1 MRSAFL
7 HSISEEKMI
16 YIAHTRKNSNE
27 IQTLKEHLL
36 NSKTYAEKNG
46 EELAIPHVTGLAGL
60 IHDLGKYRQD
70 FQKYI
75 KDPTTAKKG
84 SIDHASFGA
93 IFIKNKVKQITE
105 NSKDISAEILGEIVS
120 NAICSHHNSLG
131 LKDYLNA
138 RLNSPYSERMDKFND
153 DPDKMQELKQAVKL
167 FYDEVMHEEEFDQ
180 YLKLA
185 LQEFKRLFDQLQSK
199 DDLLDNIYYVGQFVY
214 SCLLDADRTDT
225 ALFSFNQTAVEYQ
238 YEQIFES
245 YYDKLLNNI
254 KQFDQSS
261 AINQARSEMST
272 ECDAFA
278 EQADGIYRLSIPTG
292 GGKTLASLRYGLKH
306 AAKTKKKHI
315 IYVLPYI
322 TIIEQNAQVIRK
334 MLNGDAKNM
343 TNILEFHSNVSNDLK
358 DDDIETEKTIRLA
371 EDNWDSP
378 IVITTMVQFLNS
390 VYARS
395 TVNRR
400 RFHNL
405 CDSVIIF
412 DEVQKLP
419 LKSISM
425 FNKLLNFLSDI
436 GQSDIVLCTATQP
449 AFDSLTSGTSLRIA
463 NKPEMIS
470 NLSKRIQQFKRVK
483 IIDRTRKNGAD
494 CHLSANEAAEMI
506 IKAAKDQG
514 SVLAIFNTISATK
527 KVFEKVKEQ
536 IQDHVYILTTRMCPE
551 HRKQAIQEIKDLL
564 KDGEPVIC
572 VSTALIEAGV
582 DISFSCVFRSLCGLD
597 SIVQSAGR
605 CNRNAEKEYGTVNL
619 ILMDQDTEKL
629 NRLPEIKNGKEI
641 VQGMLDDGY
650 SADSFLEDETI
661 KHYFQIL
668 YRDADTEY
676 AVNDQGYQLSLA
688 DCIDGTQMMNRYL
701 AERQAAPKTIEGSA
715 SETIARNFEVI
726 DEDTI
731 SLIAPYGSGK
741 EIIAELNSEAGF
753 SQLKQLM
760 KSAQPYLIGIYRSK
774 VKELIDQ
781 GAILVLGDEYHQSQ
795 IFAIRDDFYDD
806 KVGLVDEPVAKEF
819 VSF

>member
-1 MRSAFL
+1 MQSMG
-7 HSISEEKMI
+7 EKMT
-16 YIAHTRKNSNE
+16 YIAHTRENSDE
-27 IQTLKEHLL
+27 IQTLKDHLL
-36 NSKTYAEKNG
+36 NSKKYAEKYG
-46 EELAIPHVTGLAGL
+46 EILAIPHVTGLVGL
-60 IHDLGKYRQD
+60 IHDLGKYRQE

-75 KDPTTAKKG
+75 KDPTTAKRG

-93 IFIKNKVKQITE
+93 IFIKNKVSQITNNDE
-105 NSKDISAEILGEIVS
+105 DISYKIFGEIVS

-138 RLNSPYSERMDKFND
+138 RLISPYCERLDKFND
-153 DPDKMQELKQAVKL
+153 DPVKMQELQQAVMH
-167 FYDEVMHEEEFDQ
+167 FYREVMSEEEFNQ

-185 LQEFKRLFDQLQSK
+185 LQEFKQLFVRLQSR
-199 DDLLDNIYYVGQFVY
+199 DDLLDALYFAGQFVY

-225 ALFSFNQTAVEYQ
+225 ALFSFNQTAVEYH
-238 YEQIFES
+238 YEEIFES
-245 YYDKLLNNI
+245 YYNKLLKNI

-261 AINQARSEMST
+261 AINRARSEMSD

-278 EQADGIYRLSIPTG
+278 EQTDGIYRLSIPTG

-306 AAKTKKKHI
+306 AVKTKKKNI

-334 MLNGDAKNM
+334 MLNGNAKNT

-358 DDDIETEKTIRLA
+358 DDDLEAEKTIRLA

-395 TVNRR
+395 TINRR

-419 LKSISM
+419 LKTISM
-425 FNKLLNFLSDI
+425 FNKLLNFLSMT
-436 GQSDIVLCTATQP
+436 GKSDIVLCTATQP
-449 AFDSLTSGTSLRIA
+449 AFDSLTSGTSLQIS
-463 NKPEMIS
+463 KQSEMIS
-470 NLSKRIQQFKRVK
+470 NLPERIQQFKRVK

-494 CHLSANEAAEMI
+494 YQLSAGEAAKMI
-506 IKAAKDQG
+506 IEAAKEQG
-514 SVLAIFNTISATK
+514 SVLAIFNTISATTE
-527 KVFEKVKEQ
+527 VFEKVKDQ
-536 IQDHVYILTTRMCPE
+536 IQDHVYILTTRMCPD
-551 HRKQAIQEIKDLL
+551 HRKRIIHEIKDQL
-564 KDGEPVIC
+564 KNGRSVIC
-572 VSTALIEAGV
+572 ISTALIEAGV
-582 DISFSCVFRSLCGLD
+582 DISFSCIFRSLCGLD

-605 CNRNAEKEYGTVNL
+605 CNRNAERKFGTVNL

-629 NRLPEIKNGKEI
+629 NRLPEIKSGKEI
-641 VQGMLDDGY
+641 VQGMLSDGY
-650 SADSFLEDETI
+650 SADSFLEDATI

-668 YRDADTEY
+668 YRNADKEY
-676 AVNDQGYQLSLA
+676 AVSDQGYQLSLA
-688 DCIDGTQMMNRYL
+688 DCIDGVQLMQKYQT
-701 AERQAAPKTIEGSA
+701 EFHTAPKTIEFSS

-726 DEDTI
+726 DEDTV

-741 EIIAELNSEAGF
+741 EIIADLNSEDGF
-753 SQLKQLM
+753 NQLKQLM
-760 KSAQPYLIGIYRSK
+760 KLAQPYLIGLYRNK
-774 VKELIDQ
+774 VKELIDK
-781 GAILVLGDEYHQSQ
+781 GAIIAFGDEYHQTQ
-795 IFAIRDDFYDD
+795 IFAIRDDYYDEN
-806 KVGLVDEPVAKEF
+806 VGLVDEPVAKKF
-819 VSF
+819 ISF

>member
-1 MRSAFL
+1 MQSMG
-7 HSISEEKMI
+7 EKMT
-16 YIAHTRKNSNE
+16 YIAHTRENSDE
-27 IQTLKEHLL
+27 IQTLKDHLL
-36 NSKTYAEKNG
+36 NSKKYAEKYG
-46 EELAIPHVTGLAGL
+46 EILAIPHVTGLVGL
-60 IHDLGKYRQD
+60 IHDLGKYRQE

-75 KDPTTAKKG
+75 KDPTTAKRG

-93 IFIKNKVKQITE
+93 IFIKNKVSQITNNDE
-105 NSKDISAEILGEIVS
+105 DISYKIFGEIVS

-138 RLNSPYSERMDKFND
+138 RLISPYCERLDKFND
-153 DPDKMQELKQAVKL
+153 DPVKMQELQQAVMH
-167 FYDEVMHEEEFDQ
+167 FYREVMSEEEFNQ

-185 LQEFKRLFDQLQSK
+185 LQEFKQLFVRLQSR
-199 DDLLDNIYYVGQFVY
+199 DDLLDALYFAGQFVY

-225 ALFSFNQTAVEYQ
+225 ALFSFNQTAVEYH
-238 YEQIFES
+238 YEEIFES
-245 YYDKLLNNI
+245 YYNKLLKNI

-261 AINQARSEMST
+261 AINRARSEMSD

-278 EQADGIYRLSIPTG
+278 EQTDGIYRLSIPTG

-306 AAKTKKKHI
+306 AVKTKKKHI

-334 MLNGDAKNM
+334 MLNGNAKNT

-358 DDDIETEKTIRLA
+358 DDDLEAEKTIRLA

-395 TVNRR
+395 TINRR

-419 LKSISM
+419 LKTISM
-425 FNKLLNFLSDI
+425 FNKLLNFLSMT
-436 GQSDIVLCTATQP
+436 GKSDIVLCTATQP
-449 AFDSLTSGTSLRIA
+449 AFDSLTSGTSLQIS
-463 NKPEMIS
+463 KQSEMIS
-470 NLSKRIQQFKRVK
+470 NLPERIQQFKRVK

-494 CHLSANEAAEMI
+494 YQLSAGEAAKMI
-506 IKAAKDQG
+506 IEAAKEQG
-514 SVLAIFNTISATK
+514 SVLAIFNTISATTE
-527 KVFEKVKEQ
+527 VFEKVKDQ
-536 IQDHVYILTTRMCPE
+536 IQDHVYILTTRMCPD
-551 HRKQAIQEIKDLL
+551 HRKRIIHEIKDQL
-564 KDGEPVIC
+564 KNGRSVIC
-572 VSTALIEAGV
+572 ISTALIEAGV
-582 DISFSCVFRSLCGLD
+582 DISFSCIFSSLCGLD

-605 CNRNAEKEYGTVNL
+605 CNRNAERKFGTVNL

-629 NRLPEIKNGKEI
+629 NRLPEIKSGKEI
-641 VQGMLDDGY
+641 VQGMLSDGY
-650 SADSFLEDETI
+650 SADSFLEDATI

-668 YRDADTEY
+668 YRNADKEY
-676 AVNDQGYQLSLA
+676 AVSDQGYQLSLA
-688 DCIDGTQMMNRYL
+688 DCIDGVQLMQKYQT
-701 AERQAAPKTIEGSA
+701 EFHTAPKTIEFSS

-726 DEDTI
+726 DEDTV

-741 EIIAELNSEAGF
+741 EIIADLNSEDGF
-753 SQLKQLM
+753 NQLKQLM
-760 KSAQPYLIGIYRSK
+760 KLAQPYLIGLYRNK
-774 VKELIDQ
+774 VKELIDK
-781 GAILVLGDEYHQSQ
+781 GAIIAFGDEYHQTQ
-795 IFAIRDDFYDD
+795 IFAIRDDYYDEN
-806 KVGLVDEPVAKEF
+806 VGLVDEPVAKKF
-819 VSF
+819 ISF

>member
-1 MRSAFL
+1 MQSMG
-7 HSISEEKMI
+7 EKMT
-16 YIAHTRKNSNE
+16 YIAHTRENSDE
-27 IQTLKEHLL
+27 IQTLKDHLL
-36 NSKTYAEKNG
+36 NSKKYAEKYG
-46 EELAIPHVTGLAGL
+46 EILAIPHVTGLVGL
-60 IHDLGKYRQD
+60 IHDLGKYRQE

-75 KDPTTAKKG
+75 KDPTTAKRG

-93 IFIKNKVKQITE
+93 IFIKNKVSQITNNDE
-105 NSKDISAEILGEIVS
+105 DISYKIFGEIVS

-138 RLNSPYSERMDKFND
+138 RLISPYCERLDKFND
-153 DPDKMQELKQAVKL
+153 DPVKMQELQQAVMH
-167 FYDEVMHEEEFDQ
+167 FYREVMSEEEFNQ

-185 LQEFKRLFDQLQSK
+185 LQEFKQLFVRLQSR
-199 DDLLDNIYYVGQFVY
+199 DDLLDALYFAGQFVY

-225 ALFSFNQTAVEYQ
+225 ALFSFNQTAVEYH
-238 YEQIFES
+238 YEEIFES
-245 YYDKLLNNI
+245 YYNKLLKNI

-261 AINQARSEMST
+261 AINRARSEMSD

-278 EQADGIYRLSIPTG
+278 EQTDGIYRLSIPTG

-306 AAKTKKKHI
+306 AVKTKKKHI

-334 MLNGDAKNM
+334 MLNGNAKNT

-358 DDDIETEKTIRLA
+358 DDDLEAEKTIRLA

-395 TVNRR
+395 TINRR

-419 LKSISM
+419 LKTISM
-425 FNKLLNFLSDI
+425 FNKLLNFLSMT
-436 GQSDIVLCTATQP
+436 GKSDIVLCTATQP
-449 AFDSLTSGTSLRIA
+449 AFDSLTSGTSLQIS
-463 NKPEMIS
+463 KQSEMIS
-470 NLSKRIQQFKRVK
+470 NLPERIQQFKRVK

-494 CHLSANEAAEMI
+494 YQLSAGEAAKMI
-506 IKAAKDQG
+506 IEAAKEQG
-514 SVLAIFNTISATK
+514 SVLAIFNTISATIE
-527 KVFEKVKEQ
+527 VFEKVKDQ
-536 IQDHVYILTTRMCPE
+536 IQDHVYILTTRMCPD
-551 HRKQAIQEIKDLL
+551 HRKRIIHEIKDQL
-564 KDGEPVIC
+564 KNGRSVIC
-572 VSTALIEAGV
+572 ISTALIEAGV
-582 DISFSCVFRSLCGLD
+582 DISFSCIFRSLCGLD

-605 CNRNAEKEYGTVNL
+605 CNRNAERKFGTVNL

-629 NRLPEIKNGKEI
+629 NRLPEIKSGKEI
-641 VQGMLDDGY
+641 VQGMLSDGY
-650 SADSFLEDETI
+650 SADSFLEDATI

-668 YRDADTEY
+668 YRNADKEY
-676 AVNDQGYQLSLA
+676 AVSDQGYQLSLA
-688 DCIDGTQMMNRYL
+688 DCIDGVQLMQKYQT
-701 AERQAAPKTIEGSA
+701 EFHTAPKTIEFSS

-726 DEDTI
+726 DEDTV

-741 EIIAELNSEAGF
+741 EIIADLNSEDGF
-753 SQLKQLM
+753 NQLKQLM
-760 KSAQPYLIGIYRSK
+760 KLAQPYLIGLYRNK
-774 VKELIDQ
+774 VKELIDK
-781 GAILVLGDEYHQSQ
+781 GAIIAFGDEYHQTQ
-795 IFAIRDDFYDD
+795 IFAIRDDYYDEN
-806 KVGLVDEPVAKEF
+806 VGLVDEPVAKKF
-819 VSF
+819 ISF

>member
-1 MRSAFL
+1 MQSMG
-7 HSISEEKMI
+7 EKMT
-16 YIAHTRKNSNE
+16 YIAHTRENSDE
-27 IQTLKEHLL
+27 IQTLKDHLL
-36 NSKTYAEKNG
+36 NSNKYAEKYG
-46 EELAIPHVTGLAGL
+46 EILAIPHVTGLVGL
-60 IHDLGKYRQD
+60 IHDLGKYRQE

-75 KDPTTAKKG
+75 KDPTTAKRG

-93 IFIKNKVKQITE
+93 IFIKNKVSQITNNDE
-105 NSKDISAEILGEIVS
+105 DISYKIFGEIVS

-138 RLNSPYSERMDKFND
+138 RLISPYCERLDKFND
-153 DPDKMQELKQAVKL
+153 DPVKMQELQQAVMH
-167 FYDEVMHEEEFDQ
+167 FYREVMSEEEFNQ

-185 LQEFKRLFDQLQSK
+185 LQEFKQLFVRLQSR
-199 DDLLDNIYYVGQFVY
+199 DDLLDALYCAGQFVY

-225 ALFSFNQTAVEYQ
+225 ALFSFNQTAVEYH
-238 YEQIFES
+238 YEEIFES
-245 YYDKLLNNI
+245 YYNKLLKNI

-261 AINQARSEMST
+261 AINRARSEMSD

-278 EQADGIYRLSIPTG
+278 EQTDGIYRLSIPTG

-306 AAKTKKKHI
+306 AVKTKKKHI

-334 MLNGDAKNM
+334 MLNGNAKNT

-358 DDDIETEKTIRLA
+358 DDDLEAEKTIRLA

-395 TVNRR
+395 TINRR

-419 LKSISM
+419 LKTISM
-425 FNKLLNFLSDI
+425 FNKLLNFLSMT
-436 GQSDIVLCTATQP
+436 GKSDIVLCTATQP
-449 AFDSLTSGTSLRIA
+449 AFDSLTSGTSLQIS
-463 NKPEMIS
+463 KQSEMIS
-470 NLSKRIQQFKRVK
+470 NLPERIQQFKRVK

-494 CHLSANEAAEMI
+494 YQLSAGEAAKMI
-506 IKAAKDQG
+506 IEAAKEQG
-514 SVLAIFNTISATK
+514 SVLAIFNTISATIE
-527 KVFEKVKEQ
+527 VFEKVKDQ
-536 IQDHVYILTTRMCPE
+536 IQDHVYILTTRMCPD
-551 HRKQAIQEIKDLL
+551 HRKRIIHEIKDQL
-564 KDGEPVIC
+564 KNGRSVIC
-572 VSTALIEAGV
+572 ISTALIEAGV
-582 DISFSCVFRSLCGLD
+582 DISFSCIFRSLCGLD

-605 CNRNAEKEYGTVNL
+605 CNRNAERKFGTVNL

-629 NRLPEIKNGKEI
+629 NRLPEIKSGKEI
-641 VQGMLDDGY
+641 VQGMLSDGY
-650 SADSFLEDETI
+650 SADSFLEDATI

-668 YRDADTEY
+668 YRNADKEY
-676 AVNDQGYQLSLA
+676 AVSDQGYQLSLA
-688 DCIDGTQMMNRYL
+688 DCIDGVQLMQKYQT
-701 AERQAAPKTIEGSA
+701 EFHTAPKTIEFSS

-726 DEDTI
+726 DEDTV

-741 EIIAELNSEAGF
+741 EIIADLNSEDGF
-753 SQLKQLM
+753 NQLKQLM
-760 KSAQPYLIGIYRSK
+760 KLAQPYLIGLYRNK
-774 VKELIDQ
+774 VKELIDK
-781 GAILVLGDEYHQSQ
+781 GAIIAFGDEYHQTQ
-795 IFAIRDDFYDD
+795 IFAIRDDYYDEN
-806 KVGLVDEPVAKEF
+806 VGLVDEPVAKKF
-819 VSF
+819 ISF

>member
-1 MRSAFL
+1 MQSMG
-7 HSISEEKMI
+7 EKMT
-16 YIAHTRKNSNE
+16 YIAHTRENSDE
-27 IQTLKEHLL
+27 IQTLKDHLL
-36 NSKTYAEKNG
+36 NSKKYAEKYG
-46 EELAIPHVTGLAGL
+46 EILAIPHVTGLVGL
-60 IHDLGKYRQD
+60 IHDLGKYRQE

-75 KDPTTAKKG
+75 KDPTTAKRG

-93 IFIKNKVKQITE
+93 IFIKNKVSQITNNDE
-105 NSKDISAEILGEIVS
+105 DISYKIFGEIVS

-138 RLNSPYSERMDKFND
+138 RLISPYCERLDKFND
-153 DPDKMQELKQAVKL
+153 DPVKMQELQQAVMH
-167 FYDEVMHEEEFDQ
+167 FYREVMSEEEFNQ

-185 LQEFKRLFDQLQSK
+185 LQEFKQLFVRLQSR
-199 DDLLDNIYYVGQFVY
+199 DDLLDALYFAGQFVY

-225 ALFSFNQTAVEYQ
+225 ALFSFNQTAVEYH
-238 YEQIFES
+238 YEEIFES
-245 YYDKLLNNI
+245 YYNKLLKNI

-261 AINQARSEMST
+261 AINRARSEMSD

-278 EQADGIYRLSIPTG
+278 EQTDGIYRLSIPTG

-306 AAKTKKKHI
+306 AVKTKKKHI

-334 MLNGDAKNM
+334 MLNGNAKNT

-358 DDDIETEKTIRLA
+358 DDDLEAEKTIRLA

-395 TVNRR
+395 TINRR

-419 LKSISM
+419 LKTISM
-425 FNKLLNFLSDI
+425 FNKLLNFLSMT
-436 GQSDIVLCTATQP
+436 GKSDIVLCTATQP
-449 AFDSLTSGTSLRIA
+449 AFDSLTSGTSLQIS
-463 NKPEMIS
+463 KQSEMIS
-470 NLSKRIQQFKRVK
+470 NLPERIQQFKRVK

-494 CHLSANEAAEMI
+494 YQLSAGEAAKMI
-506 IKAAKDQG
+506 IEAAKEQG
-514 SVLAIFNTISATK
+514 SVLAIFNTISATTE
-527 KVFEKVKEQ
+527 VFEKVKDQ
-536 IQDHVYILTTRMCPE
+536 IQDHVYILTTRMCPD
-551 HRKQAIQEIKDLL
+551 HRKRIIHEIKDQL
-564 KDGEPVIC
+564 KNGRSVMCI
-572 VSTALIEAGV
+572 STALIEAGV
-582 DISFSCVFRSLCGLD
+582 DISFSCIFRSLCGLD

-605 CNRNAEKEYGTVNL
+605 CNRNAERKFGTVNL

-629 NRLPEIKNGKEI
+629 NRLPEIKSGKEI
-641 VQGMLDDGY
+641 VQGMLSDGY
-650 SADSFLEDETI
+650 SADSFLEDATI

-668 YRDADTEY
+668 YRNADKEY
-676 AVNDQGYQLSLA
+676 AVSDQGYQLSLA
-688 DCIDGTQMMNRYL
+688 DCIDGVQLMQKYQT
-701 AERQAAPKTIEGSA
+701 EFHTAPKTIEFSS

-726 DEDTI
+726 DEDTV

-741 EIIAELNSEAGF
+741 EIIADLNSEDGF
-753 SQLKQLM
+753 NQLKQLM
-760 KSAQPYLIGIYRSK
+760 KLAQPYLIGLYRNK
-774 VKELIDQ
+774 VKELIDK
-781 GAILVLGDEYHQSQ
+781 GAIIAFGDEYHQTQ
-795 IFAIRDDFYDD
+795 IFAIRDDYYDEN
-806 KVGLVDEPVAKEF
+806 VGLVDEPVAKKF
-819 VSF
+819 ISF

>member
-1 MRSAFL
+1 MQSMG
-7 HSISEEKMI
+7 EKMT
-16 YIAHTRKNSNE
+16 YIAHTRENSDE
-27 IQTLKEHLL
+27 IQTLKDHLL
-36 NSKTYAEKNG
+36 NSKKYAEKYG
-46 EELAIPHVTGLAGL
+46 EILAIPHVTGLAGL
-60 IHDLGKYRQD
+60 IHDLGKYRQE

-75 KDPTTAKKG
+75 KDPTTAKRG

-93 IFIKNKVKQITE
+93 IFIKNKVSQITNNDE
-105 NSKDISAEILGEIVS
+105 DISYKIFGEIVS

-138 RLNSPYSERMDKFND
+138 RLTSPYCERLDKFND
-153 DPDKMQELKQAVKL
+153 DPVKMQELQQAVMH
-167 FYDEVMHEEEFDQ
+167 FYREVMSEEEFNQ

-185 LQEFKRLFDQLQSK
+185 LQEFKQLFVRLQSR
-199 DDLLDNIYYVGQFVY
+199 DDLLDALYFAGQFVY

-225 ALFSFNQTAVEYQ
+225 ALFSFNQTAVEYH
-238 YEQIFES
+238 YEEIFES
-245 YYDKLLNNI
+245 YYNKLLKNI

-261 AINQARSEMST
+261 AINRARSEMSD

-278 EQADGIYRLSIPTG
+278 EQTDGIYRLSIPTG

-306 AAKTKKKHI
+306 AVKTKKKHI

-334 MLNGDAKNM
+334 MLNGDAKNT

-358 DDDIETEKTIRLA
+358 DDDLEAEKTIRLA

-395 TVNRR
+395 TINRR

-419 LKSISM
+419 LKTISM
-425 FNKLLNFLSDI
+425 FNKLLNFLSMT
-436 GQSDIVLCTATQP
+436 GKSDIVLCTATQP
-449 AFDSLTSGTSLRIA
+449 AFDSLASGTSLQIS
-463 NKPEMIS
+463 KKSEMIS
-470 NLSKRIQQFKRVK
+470 NLPERIQQFKRVK

-494 CHLSANEAAEMI
+494 YQLSAGEAAKMI
-506 IKAAKDQG
+506 IEAAKEQG
-514 SVLAIFNTISATK
+514 SVLAIFNTISATTE
-527 KVFEKVKEQ
+527 VFETVNDQ
-536 IQDHVYILTTRMCPE
+536 IQDHVYILTTRMCPD
-551 HRKQAIQEIKDLL
+551 HRKRIIHEIKDQL
-564 KDGEPVIC
+564 KNGRSVIC
-572 VSTALIEAGV
+572 ISTALIEAGV

-605 CNRNAEKEYGTVNL
+605 CNRNAERKFGTVNL

-629 NRLPEIKNGKEI
+629 NRLPEIKSGKEI
-641 VQGMLDDGY
+641 VQGMLSDGY
-650 SADSFLEDETI
+650 SADSFLEDATI

-668 YRDADTEY
+668 YRNADKEY
-676 AVNDQGYQLSLA
+676 AVSDQGYQLSLA
-688 DCIDGTQMMNRYL
+688 DCIDGVQLMQKYQIEFHT
-701 AERQAAPKTIEGSA
+701 APKTIEFSS

-726 DEDTI
+726 DEDTV

-741 EIIAELNSEAGF
+741 EIIADLNSEDGF
-753 SQLKQLM
+753 NQLKQLM
-760 KSAQPYLIGIYRSK
+760 KLAQPYLIGLYRNK
-774 VKELIDQ
+774 VKELIDK
-781 GAILVLGDEYHQSQ
+781 GAIIALGDEYHQTQ
-795 IFAIRDDFYDD
+795 IFAIRDDYYDE
-806 KVGLVDEPVAKEF
+806 KVGLVDEPVAKKF
-819 VSF
+819 ISF

>member
-1 MRSAFL
+1 MQSMG
-7 HSISEEKMI
+7 EKMT
-16 YIAHTRKNSNE
+16 YIAHTRENSDE
-27 IQTLKEHLL
+27 IQTLKDHLL
-36 NSKTYAEKNG
+36 NSKKYAEKYG
-46 EELAIPHVTGLAGL
+46 EILAIPHVTGLVGL
-60 IHDLGKYRQD
+60 IHDLGKYRQE

-75 KDPTTAKKG
+75 KDPTTAKRG

-93 IFIKNKVKQITE
+93 IFIKNKVSQITNNDE
-105 NSKDISAEILGEIVS
+105 DISYKIFGEIVS

-138 RLNSPYSERMDKFND
+138 RLISPYCERLDKFND
-153 DPDKMQELKQAVKL
+153 DPVKMQELQQAVMH
-167 FYDEVMHEEEFDQ
+167 FYREVMSEEEFNQ

-185 LQEFKRLFDQLQSK
+185 LQEFKQLFVRLQSR
-199 DDLLDNIYYVGQFVY
+199 DDLLDALYFAGQFVY

-225 ALFSFNQTAVEYQ
+225 ALFSFNQTAVEYH
-238 YEQIFES
+238 YEEIFES
-245 YYDKLLNNI
+245 YYNKLLKNI

-261 AINQARSEMST
+261 AINRARSEMSD

-278 EQADGIYRLSIPTG
+278 EQTDGIYRLSIPTG

-306 AAKTKKKHI
+306 AVKTKKKHI

-334 MLNGDAKNM
+334 MLNGNAKNT

-358 DDDIETEKTIRLA
+358 DDDLEAEKTIRLA

-395 TVNRR
+395 TINRR

-419 LKSISM
+419 LKTISM
-425 FNKLLNFLSDI
+425 FNKLLNFLSMT
-436 GQSDIVLCTATQP
+436 GKSDIVLCTATQP
-449 AFDSLTSGTSLRIA
+449 AFDSLTSGTSLQIS
-463 NKPEMIS
+463 KQSEMIS
-470 NLSKRIQQFKRVK
+470 NLPERIQQFKRVK

-494 CHLSANEAAEMI
+494 YQLSAGEAAKMI
-506 IKAAKDQG
+506 IEAAKEQG
-514 SVLAIFNTISATK
+514 SVLAIFNTISATTE
-527 KVFEKVKEQ
+527 VFEKVKDQ
-536 IQDHVYILTTRMCPE
+536 IQDHVYILTTRMCPD
-551 HRKQAIQEIKDLL
+551 HRKRIIHEIKDQL
-564 KDGEPVIC
+564 KNGRSVIC
-572 VSTALIEAGV
+572 ISTALIEAGV
-582 DISFSCVFRSLCGLD
+582 DISFSCIFRSLCGLD

-605 CNRNAEKEYGTVNL
+605 CNRNAERKFGTVNL

-629 NRLPEIKNGKEI
+629 NRLPEIKSGKEI
-641 VQGMLDDGY
+641 VQGMLSDGY
-650 SADSFLEDETI
+650 SADSFLEDATI

-668 YRDADTEY
+668 YRNADKEY
-676 AVNDQGYQLSLA
+676 AVSDQCNQLSLA
-688 DCIDGTQMMNRYL
+688 DCIDGVQLMQKYQT
-701 AERQAAPKTIEGSA
+701 EFHTAPKTIEFSS

-726 DEDTI
+726 DEDTV

-741 EIIAELNSEAGF
+741 EIIADLNSEDGF
-753 SQLKQLM
+753 NQLKQLM
-760 KSAQPYLIGIYRSK
+760 KLAQPYLIGLYRNK
-774 VKELIDQ
+774 VKELIDK
-781 GAILVLGDEYHQSQ
+781 GAIIAFGDEYHQTQ
-795 IFAIRDDFYDD
+795 IFAIRDDYYDEN
-806 KVGLVDEPVAKEF
+806 VGLVDEPVAKKF
-819 VSF
+819 ISF

>member
-1 MRSAFL
+1 MQSMG
-7 HSISEEKMI
+7 EKMT
-16 YIAHTRKNSNE
+16 YIAHTRENSDE
-27 IQTLKEHLL
+27 IQTLKDHLL
-36 NSKTYAEKNG
+36 NSKKYAEKYG
-46 EELAIPHVTGLAGL
+46 EILAIPHVTGLVGL
-60 IHDLGKYRQD
+60 IHDLGKYRQE

-75 KDPTTAKKG
+75 KDPTTAKRG

-93 IFIKNKVKQITE
+93 IFIKNKVSQITNNDE
-105 NSKDISAEILGEIVS
+105 DISYKIFGEIVS

-138 RLNSPYSERMDKFND
+138 RLISPYCERLDKFND
-153 DPDKMQELKQAVKL
+153 DPVKMQELQQAVMH
-167 FYDEVMHEEEFDQ
+167 FYREVMSEEEFNQ

-185 LQEFKRLFDQLQSK
+185 LQEFKQLFVRLQSR
-199 DDLLDNIYYVGQFVY
+199 DDLLDALYFAGQFVY

-225 ALFSFNQTAVEYQ
+225 ALFSFNQTAVEYH
-238 YEQIFES
+238 YEEIFES
-245 YYDKLLNNI
+245 YYNKLLKNI

-261 AINQARSEMST
+261 AINRARSEMSD

-278 EQADGIYRLSIPTG
+278 EQTDGIYRLSIPTG

-306 AAKTKKKHI
+306 AVKTKKKHI

-334 MLNGDAKNM
+334 MLNGNAKNT

-358 DDDIETEKTIRLA
+358 DDDLEAEKTIRLA

-395 TVNRR
+395 TINRR

-419 LKSISM
+419 LKTISM
-425 FNKLLNFLSDI
+425 FNKLLNFLSMT
-436 GQSDIVLCTATQP
+436 GKSDIVLCTATQP
-449 AFDSLTSGTSLRIA
+449 AFDSLTSGTSLQIS
-463 NKPEMIS
+463 KQSEMIS
-470 NLSKRIQQFKRVK
+470 NLPERIQQFKRVK

-494 CHLSANEAAEMI
+494 YQLSAGEAAKMI
-506 IKAAKDQG
+506 IEAAKEQG
-514 SVLAIFNTISATK
+514 SVLAIFNTISATTE
-527 KVFEKVKEQ
+527 VFEKVKDQ
-536 IQDHVYILTTRMCPE
+536 IQDHVYILTTRMCPD
-551 HRKQAIQEIKDLL
+551 HRKRIIHEIKDQL
-564 KDGEPVIC
+564 KNGRSVIC
-572 VSTALIEAGV
+572 ISTALIEAGV
-582 DISFSCVFRSLCGLD
+582 DISFSCIFRSLCGLD

-605 CNRNAEKEYGTVNL
+605 CNRNAERKFGTVNL

-629 NRLPEIKNGKEI
+629 NRLPEIKSGKEI
-641 VQGMLDDGY
+641 VQGMLSDGY
-650 SADSFLEDETI
+650 SADSFLEDATI

-668 YRDADTEY
+668 YRNADKEY
-676 AVNDQGYQLSLA
+676 AVSDQGYQLSLA
-688 DCIDGTQMMNRYL
+688 DCIDGVQLMQKYQT
-701 AERQAAPKTIEGSA
+701 EFHTAPKTIEFSS

-726 DEDTI
+726 DEDTV

-741 EIIAELNSEAGF
+741 EIIADLNSEDGF
-753 SQLKQLM
+753 NQLKQLM
-760 KSAQPYLIGIYRSK
+760 KLAQPYLIGLYRNK
-774 VKELIDQ
+774 VKELIDK
-781 GAILVLGDEYHQSQ
+781 GAIIAFGDEYHQTQ
-795 IFAIRDDFYDD
+795 IFAIRDDYYDEN
-806 KVGLVDEPVAKEF
+806 VGLVDEPVAKKF
-819 VSF
+819 ISF

>member
-1 MRSAFL
+1 MQSMG
-7 HSISEEKMI
+7 EKMT
-16 YIAHTRKNSNE
+16 YIAHTRENSDE
-27 IQTLKEHLL
+27 IQTLKDHLL
-36 NSKTYAEKNG
+36 NSKKYAEKYG
-46 EELAIPHVTGLAGL
+46 EILAIPHVTGLVGL
-60 IHDLGKYRQD
+60 IHDLGKYRQE

-75 KDPTTAKKG
+75 KDPTTAKRG

-93 IFIKNKVKQITE
+93 IFIKNKVSQITNNDE
-105 NSKDISAEILGEIVS
+105 DISYKIFGEIVS

-138 RLNSPYSERMDKFND
+138 RLISPYCERLDKFND
-153 DPDKMQELKQAVKL
+153 DPVKMQELQQAVMH
-167 FYDEVMHEEEFDQ
+167 FYREVMSEEEFNQ

-185 LQEFKRLFDQLQSK
+185 LQEFKQLFVRLQSR
-199 DDLLDNIYYVGQFVY
+199 DDLLDALYFAGQFVY

-225 ALFSFNQTAVEYQ
+225 ALFSFNQTAVEYH
-238 YEQIFES
+238 YEEIFES
-245 YYDKLLNNI
+245 YYNKLLKNI

-261 AINQARSEMST
+261 AINRARSEMSD

-278 EQADGIYRLSIPTG
+278 EQTDGIYRLSIPTG

-306 AAKTKKKHI
+306 AVKTKKKHI

-334 MLNGDAKNM
+334 MLNGNAKNT

-358 DDDIETEKTIRLA
+358 DDDLEAEKTIRLA

-395 TVNRR
+395 TINRR

-419 LKSISM
+419 LKTISM
-425 FNKLLNFLSDI
+425 FNKLLNFLSMT
-436 GQSDIVLCTATQP
+436 GKSDIVLCTATQP
-449 AFDSLTSGTSLRIA
+449 AFDSLTSGTSLQIS
-463 NKPEMIS
+463 KQSEMIS
-470 NLSKRIQQFKRVK
+470 NLPERIQQFKRVK

-494 CHLSANEAAEMI
+494 YQLSAGEAAKMI
-506 IKAAKDQG
+506 IEAAKEQG
-514 SVLAIFNTISATK
+514 SVLAIFNTISATTE
-527 KVFEKVKEQ
+527 VFEKVKDQ
-536 IQDHVYILTTRMCPE
+536 IQDHVYILTTRMCPD
-551 HRKQAIQEIKDLL
+551 HRKRIIHEIKDQL
-564 KDGEPVIC
+564 KNGRSVIC
-572 VSTALIEAGV
+572 ISTALIEAGV
-582 DISFSCVFRSLCGLD
+582 DISFSCIFRSLCGLD

-605 CNRNAEKEYGTVNL
+605 CNRNAERKFGTVNL

-629 NRLPEIKNGKEI
+629 NRLPEIKSGKEI
-641 VQGMLDDGY
+641 VQGMLNDGY
-650 SADSFLEDETI
+650 SADSFLEDATI

-668 YRDADTEY
+668 YRNADKEY
-676 AVNDQGYQLSLA
+676 AVSDQGYQLSLA
-688 DCIDGTQMMNRYL
+688 DCIDGVQLMQKYQT
-701 AERQAAPKTIEGSA
+701 EFHTAPKTIEFSS

-726 DEDTI
+726 DEDTV

-741 EIIAELNSEAGF
+741 EIIADLNSEDGF
-753 SQLKQLM
+753 NQLKQLM
-760 KSAQPYLIGIYRSK
+760 KLAQPYLIGLYRNK
-774 VKELIDQ
+774 VKELIDK
-781 GAILVLGDEYHQSQ
+781 GAIIAFGDEYHQTQ
-795 IFAIRDDFYDD
+795 IFAIRDDYYDEN
-806 KVGLVDEPVAKEF
+806 VGLVDEPVAKKF
-819 VSF
+819 ISF

>member
-1 MRSAFL
+1 MQSMG
-7 HSISEEKMI
+7 EKMT
-16 YIAHTRKNSNE
+16 YIAHTRENSDE
-27 IQTLKEHLL
+27 IQTLKDHLL
-36 NSKTYAEKNG
+36 NSKKYAEKYG
-46 EELAIPHVTGLAGL
+46 EILAIPHVTGLVGL
-60 IHDLGKYRQD
+60 IHDLGKYRQE

-75 KDPTTAKKG
+75 KDPTTAKRG

-93 IFIKNKVKQITE
+93 IFIKNKVSQITNNDE
-105 NSKDISAEILGEIVS
+105 DISYKIFGEIVS

-138 RLNSPYSERMDKFND
+138 RLISPYCERLDKFND
-153 DPDKMQELKQAVKL
+153 DPVKMQELQQAVMH
-167 FYDEVMHEEEFDQ
+167 FYREVMSEEEFNQ

-185 LQEFKRLFDQLQSK
+185 LQEFKQLFVRLQSR
-199 DDLLDNIYYVGQFVY
+199 DDLLDALYFAGQFVY

-225 ALFSFNQTAVEYQ
+225 ALFSFNQTAVEYH
-238 YEQIFES
+238 YEEIFES
-245 YYDKLLNNI
+245 YYNKLLKNI

-261 AINQARSEMST
+261 AINRARSEMSD

-278 EQADGIYRLSIPTG
+278 EQTDGIYRLSIPTG

-306 AAKTKKKHI
+306 AVKTKKKHI

-334 MLNGDAKNM
+334 MLNGNAKNT

-358 DDDIETEKTIRLA
+358 DDDLEAEKTIRLA

-395 TVNRR
+395 TINRR

-419 LKSISM
+419 LKTISM
-425 FNKLLNFLSDI
+425 FNKLLNFLSMT
-436 GQSDIVLCTATQP
+436 GKSDIVLCTATQP
-449 AFDSLTSGTSLRIA
+449 AFDSLTSGTSLQIS
-463 NKPEMIS
+463 KQSEMIS
-470 NLSKRIQQFKRVK
+470 NLPERIQQFKRVK

-494 CHLSANEAAEMI
+494 YQLSAGEAAKMI
-506 IKAAKDQG
+506 IEAAKEQG
-514 SVLAIFNTISATK
+514 SVLAIFNTNSATTE
-527 KVFEKVKEQ
+527 VFEKVKDQ
-536 IQDHVYILTTRMCPE
+536 IQDHVYILTTRMCPD
-551 HRKQAIQEIKDLL
+551 HRKRIIHEIKDQL
-564 KDGEPVIC
+564 KNGRSVIC
-572 VSTALIEAGV
+572 ISTALIEAGV
-582 DISFSCVFRSLCGLD
+582 DISFSCIFRSLCGLD

-605 CNRNAEKEYGTVNL
+605 CNRNAERKFGTVNL

-629 NRLPEIKNGKEI
+629 NRLPEIKSGKEI
-641 VQGMLDDGY
+641 VQGMLSDGY
-650 SADSFLEDETI
+650 SADSFLEDATI

-668 YRDADTEY
+668 YRNADKEY
-676 AVNDQGYQLSLA
+676 AVSDQGYQLSLA
-688 DCIDGTQMMNRYL
+688 DCIDGVQLMQKYQT
-701 AERQAAPKTIEGSA
+701 EFHTAPKTIEFSS

-726 DEDTI
+726 DEDTV

-741 EIIAELNSEAGF
+741 EIIADLNSEDGF
-753 SQLKQLM
+753 NQLKQLM
-760 KSAQPYLIGIYRSK
+760 KLAQPYLIGLYRNK
-774 VKELIDQ
+774 VKELIDK
-781 GAILVLGDEYHQSQ
+781 GAIIAFGDEYHQTQ
-795 IFAIRDDFYDD
+795 IFAIRDDYYDEN
-806 KVGLVDEPVAKEF
+806 VGLVDEPVAKKF
-819 VSF
+819 ISF